1 MNLIAKTELKDEVL
15 TLFFVGE
22 INSTTASDVEKES
35 FEVIDKQTFKTLIL
49 DFEQV
54 SYVSSAGLR
63 VILKIKQKC
72 DDVHIYNATLSVY
85 EVLSMTGFTSIIDV
99 HKALN
104 RVDVTN
110 CEVIGSGYFSTVY
123 RLDRDTIVKA
133 YKHDMPIEEVE
144 RELSMAKQAFVLGI
158 PTAISFD
165 VVKVG
170 DKLGVRFELLDSVLL
185 RDLYKDHMEN
195 FDEYNKKY
203 AALLKKINTAI
214 SDGKSLPSTKEIW
227 LKKFEKIKPFL
238 PEQEGE
244 KLFGMLN
251 GIEERNTFV
260 HGDCHV
266 KNIMIQDHE
275 LFLIDM
281 DTLSHGHPIFELAAL
296 IAPYELFEETDPGNN
311 EAFFKLS
318 HDVCTRLYEETLN
331 EYFQKD
337 DPEIKGKIRLL
348 GHMHMMWWT
357 LTYNHENTKRFEHHK
372 EKLLKMLKD
381 YDDFNIG
388 I

>member
-1 MNLIAKTELKDEVL
+1 MSLIKRTELKEDVL
-15 TLFFVGE
+15 TLFFAGE
-22 INSTTASDVEKES
+22 INSTTAGDVETES
-35 FEVIDKQTFKTLIL
+35 FEAIRKHQFKTLIL
-49 DFEQV
+49 DFEEV

-72 DDVHIYNATLSVY
+72 DDVHILNATLSVY

-99 HKALN
+99 KKALN

-133 YKHDMPIEEVE
+133 YKKDMPMEDVE
-144 RELSMAKQAFVLGI
+144 RELNMAKQAFVLGI

-185 RDLYKDHMEN
+185 RDLYKDHIEN
-195 FDEYNKKY
+195 FDEYTKKY
-203 AALLKKINTAI
+203 AALLKKINTAE

-227 LKKFEKIKPFL
+227 LKKLNKIRPL
-238 PEQEGE
+238 LNEADAD
-244 KLFGMLN
+244 KLSAMMN

-281 DTLSHGHPIFELAAL
+281 DTLSHGHPIFEMAAL
-296 IAPYELFEETDPGNN
+296 IAPYELFEETDPHNN
-311 EAFFKLS
+311 EVFFQLNRET
-318 HDVCTRLYEETLN
+318 CTRIYEETLN
-331 EYFQKD
+331 EYFGKD

-348 GHMHMMWWT
+348 GHLHMMWWT
-357 LTYNHENTKRFEHHK
+357 LTYNAENISRLEHHK
-372 EKLLKMLKD
+372 EQLLKLLPD
-381 YDDFNIG
+381 YNDFNIG